1 MVAKNSFSVYPR
13 KFMFMKCQNF
23 ATFWIG
29 CVGFWSYS
37 SSGIFQVE
45 VSRLSNMVVLSR
57 FLWDS
62 NHFLFLLPGVKGSC
76 IFRIDFTLDLSWKQA
91 KCIIRSALWNKN
103 LYRKVMFY
111 GLISHKFWE
120 ESDLDMFWTHVVIV
134 LTRVGLMLT
143 CVRLMFIRVDSCRTR
158 FYLCRLLFIC
168 VGSCWLV
175 LTCVGTRALE

>member
-1 MVAKNSFSVYPR
+1 MFANTSARIYFLSFLLLSVRRKNLIMLIWPFAKVNGREKSFFGLSAKVYIYEMP
-13 KFMFMKCQNF
+13 KFCD
-23 ATFWIG
+23 FWIG

-57 FLWDS
+57 FLWNS
-62 NHFLFLLPGVKGSC
+62 NHFLFLLPAVNGSC

-111 GLISHKFWE
+111 GLI
-120 ESDLDMFWTHVVIV
+120 VVNFEKNLI
-134 LTRVGLMLT
+134 
-143 CVRLMFIRVDSCRTR
+143 
-158 FYLCRLLFIC
+158 
-168 VGSCWLV
+168 
-175 LTCVGTRALE
+175 